1 MDEMLLVIEVRR
13 GMAECVYSDVAGL
26 QVYVLDRDG
35 EAQGYGKT
43 ELEAVEMCPVSALR
57 KRNPQMRQPS

>member
-13 GMAECVYSDVAGL
+13 GMVECVYSDVAGL

-35 EAQGYGKT
+35 EAQGYGKA
-43 ELEAVEMCPVSALR
+43 ELEPVETYPKSALR
-57 KRNPQMRQPS
+57 KRNLQVR